1 MRGKEKC
8 IQLGK
13 RKKYRKEFRKFLME
27 DFKVFGK
34 DVGGTERKEAK
45 IRNILTI
52 NQIKRKIFLKTP
64 SCTFAFGW

>member
-1 MRGKEKC
+1 LEN
-8 IQLGK
+8 
-13 RKKYRKEFRKFLME
+13 FFDE

-52 NQIKRKIFLKTP
+52 NQIKGIFFFKKIPVANLFFE
-64 SCTFAFGW
+64 S

>member
-13 RKKYRKEFRKFLME
+13 RKKHSHESGKFFDE

-34 DVGGTERKEAK
+34 DVGGTEGKGDE
-45 IRNILTI
+45 N
-52 NQIKRKIFLKTP
+52 
-64 SCTFAFGW
+64 